1 MPKRLNYLLTT
12 AVAALTIAAVI
23 NLVLSPTSTLDKV
36 EKHHLKESG
45 VVLRISLKNGSQC
58 GVCATVADTYQKRE
72 TGLSG
77 VKSLE
82 NYDGMLF
89 PLSETLGTSF
99 WMKGVYFPIDLLF
112 FKRDGTF
119 ISHQRMPTC
128 QENTCELFP
137 VPQEAFWG
145 LELPASQ
152 LSLPLKRASRLE
164 ITDKNCLGYLLAG
177 SLLSDK

>member
-1 MPKRLNYLLTT
+1 MLKRLSYILIAVVATLI
-12 AVAALTIAAVI
+12 VAAIL
-23 NLVLSPTSTLDKV
+23 NPLSSADKDGKKSHEESRV
-36 EKHHLKESG
+36 VVKLHLKD
-45 VVLRISLKNGSQC
+45 GSQC
-58 GVCATVADTYQKRE
+58 EVCIEIADTYQKME

-77 VKSLE
+77 VKSLD

-89 PLSETLGTSF
+89 PLSGTAGTSF

-152 LSLPLKRASRLE
+152 LSLPLKQASRLE